1 MRKALLPVLVLSM
14 AGGCQFVGP
23 SGRRGVS
30 FEISGREGSWR
41 MEGVQTATL
50 ELSGWEVR
58 IVESAVNDM
67 PTIPRLEKLVLE
79 IVNTSS
85 DLPLVLDPSEIGLTR
100 LDGGLVFLG
109 PDRSVVLPQN
119 GSHRLL
125 YSPGIRAGSLS
136 YPFILQ
142 VTVFRG
148 LGLKDPQSARL
159 ILY

>member
-1 MRKALLPVLVLSM
+1 MRRALLLVLVLSM

-30 FEISGREGSWR
+30 FEIWGREGNWR

-58 IVESAVNDM
+58 IVESVVNDM
-67 PTIPRLEKLVLE
+67 PAIPRLEKLVLE

-85 DLPLVLDPSEIGLTR
+85 GLPLVLDPSEIGLVR

-109 PDRSVVLPQN
+109 PDHSVVVPQN
-119 GSHRLL
+119 GSHQLL
-125 YSPGIRAGSLS
+125 YSPGIRAGVLS
-136 YPFILQ
+136 YPFVVQ

-148 LGLKDPQSARL
+148 PGFKDPQSARL
-159 ILY
+159 VLY